1 MLLIAGGYILQGG
14 TWRGGLAAGRSA
26 TRVTCEHSSIE
37 FGVRRPLPSGANTR
51 PPPVVVCL
59 LKPRRRRAVVA
70 SSSGGDFFG
79 MEQAGLR
86 EGSEELWD

>member
-37 FGVRRPLPSGANTR
+37 FGVRRPLPSGARR

-59 LKPRRRRAVVA
+59 LKPRRGRAVVA